1 MSEDGVQ
8 SFDLVSQP
16 WIRTRTGEHV
26 TERSLDE
33 TLARAHEIEGLAGE
47 LPTQSAAV
55 LRVLLSIL
63 RRALPYAPTRAQ
75 AEDQWGEL
83 WQRETLPM
91 QEIRAY
97 LDAHRDRFDL
107 LSTTTPFMQVADLK
121 ANGTSGLV
129 KLIGDHPDNEN
140 AYFSTRSGRA
150 VQRIGLPEAARWLV
164 HAQAYD
170 PSGIKT
176 GADGDDRVKGGKGF
190 PIGTGWTGRT
200 GLIVVE
206 GANLKETLLLNLP
219 LDQQDSTDRPVWER
233 DRLTAAVEKGHTD
246 PVGPVDLMTWPIRRI
261 RLITAGTDVVD
272 VQISNGDPIR
282 HFNQHEHEPMS
293 GWRRSQAQEKKN
305 GVDVAYMPR
314 EHDPERALWR
324 GLAGL
329 LVQRAK
335 SGAVG
340 NEAPASMPPHSLEW
354 LAAVQEQELLARDA
368 PVRLRMIGMVYGAQS
383 SSTASVID
391 DALRLRLSVLTDER
405 LHALVIDSLTD
416 AEAAVAALVRLA
428 ADLADARGQESDAPR
443 ATARATGYLRLD
455 QGYRR
460 WVASLTSESDL
471 VERRTAWQRFVKD
484 AIWRLGDELVLQA
497 GDDAFRGRDVEGKGK
512 GGGARLVT
520 SGSALLWFT
529 RNLATALPLAKPP
542 TTEDSKEQEAAHG

>member
-107 LSTTTPFMQVADLK
+107 LSATRPFMQVADLR

-129 KLIGDHPDNEN
+129 KLIGDHPDSDDP
-140 AYFSTRSGRA
+140 YFSTRSGPA
-150 VQRIGLPEAARWLV
+150 VQRVDLAEAARWLV
-164 HAQAYD
+164 HVQAYD

-176 GADGDDRVKGGKGF
+176 GADGDKRVKGGKGY

-200 GLIVVE
+200 GLVVVE

-219 LDQQDSTDRPVWER
+219 LDQQDSNDRPVWER
-233 DRLTAAVEKGHTD
+233 APLTAAVEKGHAD

-261 RLITAGTDVVD
+261 RLITDGTDVVD

-293 GWRRSQAQEKKN
+293 GWRRSEAQQKKN
-305 GVDVAYMPR
+305 GVEVAYMPR

-354 LAAVQEQELLARDA
+354 LAAVQEQELLARDF
-368 PVRLRMIGMVYGAQS
+368 PVRLRTIGMVYGPKS

-391 DALRLRLSVLTDER
+391 DALRLRLSVLTHER
-405 LHALVIDSLTD
+405 LHALVVDSLTD
-416 AEAAVAALVRLA
+416 AEAAVGALVRLA
-428 ADLADARGQESDAPR
+428 ADLADARGQEGDTPR
-443 ATARATGYLRLD
+443 AAARTLGYLRLD

-460 WVASLTSESDL
+460 WAASLTSESDL
-471 VERRTAWQRFVKD
+471 VERQTAWQRFVKD

-497 GDDAFRGRDVEGKGK
+497 GDDAFRGRDVEGKG
-512 GGGARLVT
+512 GGARHVT

-529 RNLATALPLAKPP
+529 RNLAKALPLSKPP

>member
-219 LDQQDSTDRPVWER
+219 LDQQDSNDRPVWER
-233 DRLTAAVEKGHTD
+233 APLTAAVEKGHTD

-261 RLITAGTDVVD
+261 RLVTDGTDVTD
-272 VQISNGDPIR
+272 VQISNGDPVR
-282 HFNQHEHEPMS
+282 YFNQHDREPMS

-335 SGAVG
+335 SGAVD

-354 LAAVQEQELLARDA
+354 LAALQEQELLARDF
-368 PVRLRMIGMVYGAQS
+368 PVRLRTIGMVYGAQS

-405 LHALVIDSLTD
+405 LHAVVIDSLTD

-428 ADLADARGQESDAPR
+428 ADLADARGQESDTPR
-443 ATARATGYLRLD
+443 AAARTLGYLRLD

-497 GDDAFRGRDVEGKGK
+497 GDDAFRGRDVEGKG
-512 GGGARLVT
+512 GGARLVT

-529 RNLATALPLAKPP
+529 RNLAKALPLAKPP
-542 TTEDSKEQEAAHG
+542 TTEDGKEQEAAHG